1 MRKLLN
7 TLYIFS
13 EDAYLALDG
22 ENVVAKRG
30 GDEIGRI
37 PLHTLEAIQ
46 AFSYAGASPALMGA
60 CVSRGISMAFYDRRG
75 RFLADVHGTERGTV
89 LLRKAQFR
97 CAEDPSASVLVAR
110 QFIIGKLFNSRWVLE
125 RLIRDHGPR
134 IDVEAVRAASLR
146 MGESMKTA
154 RTCDS
159 LDSLRGIEGDAA
171 AVYFSV
177 FDQLLLRDKDTFSF
191 SQRVRRP
198 PTDPVNAM
206 LSLFYSVLARDCSSA
221 LEGVGLDPY
230 VGFLHADRPGRRSLA
245 LDLMEELRALMVDRL
260 VVSAVNNRVVNMRS
274 FEWRESGEVI
284 LSDAGR
290 KAMFE
295 LWQNKKRESIAHP
308 FLKEKVPWGLLPYV
322 QAQLLA
328 KCLRGDLDG
337 YPPLLWK

>member
-7 TLYIFS
+7 TLYILS

-30 GDEIGRI
+30 GIETGRI

-46 AFSYAGASPALMGA
+46 AFSYAGASPALMGE
-60 CVSRGISMAFYDRRG
+60 CVSRGIALAFYDRRG
-75 RFLADVHGTERGTV
+75 RFLADVHGAERGSV
-89 LLRKAQFR
+89 LLRKAQFH
-97 CAEDPSASVLVAR
+97 CSENPVESIAVAR
-110 QFIIGKLFNSRWVLE
+110 QFIMGKLFNGRWVLE
-125 RLIRDHGPR
+125 RAVRDHGAR
-134 IDVEAVRAASLR
+134 IDAARIKTVTSHL
-146 MGESMKTA
+146 GESIKVA

-171 AVYFSV
+171 AMYFSV
-177 FDQLLLRDKDTFSF
+177 FDQLLLREKDTFSF
-191 SQRVRRP
+191 VRRIRRP

-221 LEGVGLDPY
+221 LEGVGFDPY

-245 LDLMEELRALMVDRL
+245 LDLMEELRPLLVDRL
-260 VVSAVNNRVVNMRS
+260 VVTAVNNRIVNRKS
-274 FEWRESGEVI
+274 FERRESGEVL

-290 KAMFE
+290 KALFE
-295 LWQNKKRESIAHP
+295 LWQNRKREEIVHP
-308 FLKEKVPWGLLPYV
+308 FLKEKVPWGLLPHV